1 MAATGARA
9 PQSLGAPDS
18 SEIYMLVMGAE
29 GGGIELAVHSMAPG
43 TGFMQVDPD
52 GTNHEGFPAVTPAP
66 IARRSIDRRD
76 VVVVHEHQGAIG

>member
-18 SEIYMLVMGAE
+18 FEIYMLVMGAE

-43 TGFMQVDPD
+43 SGFMQVNPD
-52 GTNHEGFPAVTPAP
+52 GTIKKVFPP
-66 IARRSIDRRD
+66 
-76 VVVVHEHQGAIG
+76 